1 MYDSAD
7 DTPIVRSLD
16 TSNIRRQMWLDPLP
30 LLITQ
35 PKQVLAHDPDPLQKT
50 NQDRIIRTQELMS
63 SDPRLRGQI

>member
-35 PKQVLAHDPDPLQKT
+35 PKQVLAHDPDAP
-50 NQDRIIRTQELMS
+50 NESVPYGIRIALPPQ
-63 SDPRLRGQI
+63 QN

>member
-7 DTPIVRSLD
+7 DAPIVRSLD

-35 PKQVLAHDPDPLQKT
+35 PKQVFAHDPDPP
-50 NQDRIIRTQELMS
+50 NESAPYGIRIALPPQ
-63 SDPRLRGQI
+63 QN